1 MYNQFYLLQIRLAA
15 LNASV
20 PVKIKSNLSPQDEPI
35 QHPSLLVAEARLQ
48 HARIRV
54 QEELESLLRCSPDN
68 VDQSDLLVVSSFVQ
82 KNQTTQ
88 TLDNFFFKKMGQTHP
103 LFRLFSVF
111 SNKHYNFT
119 TNICEKMSIQYTEP
133 GFEPMA
139 FGM

>member
-88 TLDNFFFKKMGQTHP
+88 TLDNFFLKKWAKP
-103 LFRLFSVF
+103 ILFFVYFRSFQ
-111 SNKHYNFT
+111 
-119 TNICEKMSIQYTEP
+119 TNITTLQQIYVKKCPSSIRSRDSNL
-133 GFEPMA
+133 
-139 FGM
+139 